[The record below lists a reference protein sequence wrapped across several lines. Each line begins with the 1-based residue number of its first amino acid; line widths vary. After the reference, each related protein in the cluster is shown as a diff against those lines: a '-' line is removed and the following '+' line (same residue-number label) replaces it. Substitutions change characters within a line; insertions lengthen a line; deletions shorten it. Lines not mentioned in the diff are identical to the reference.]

1 MLKFI
6 ACAILSALI
15 LVELIL
21 LLIYYVYIIKTNRTL
36 DINDFAIIDFVALQK
51 ENDAKIELLNKNNK
65 KWDALKNSK
74 KYNILFNQYE
84 KLDNEI
90 NSVNK
95 KNYFITI
102 EKVIEFNETYVSY
115 FNIKLNYSLKKL
127 SLILL
132 IKLQKSDIL
141 SS

>member
-1 MLKFI
+1 
-6 ACAILSALI
+6 
-15 LVELIL
+15 
-21 LLIYYVYIIKTNRTL
+21 
-36 DINDFAIIDFVALQK
+36 
-51 ENDAKIELLNKNNK
+51 LLNKNNK